1 MKLTN
6 IKTLA
11 TVAGLALTAGAALR
25 ARQTNYTN

>member
-11 TVAGLALTAGAALR
+11 TVAGLALTAGAANKLHKLKI
-25 ARQTNYTN
+25 